1 MVCLLTSVAQ
11 PAWCEVGF
19 PPPEDWHYGGLVD
32 ASYAGDPNF
41 PENHLWRSKG
51 TTPRVNEFAVNMVH
65 GYVRK
70 DATPRS
76 RWGMELGGQTGYDT
90 DALVPNPKPGRDQP
104 VDGAD
109 TLRHFSRANVSY
121 LLPVGNGL
129 KLTGGLFNSYIGYES
144 IYSKN
149 NLNYTRAYMADNS
162 PYFMFGLEA
171 RYPVNDALNLGL
183 YVINGYSYLSHPNDQ
198 PSYGTQALWKPAP
211 RWTVTQ
217 NLYYGPDQSNTDP
230 RFWRLFSDTI
240 VEWKRDA
247 VTLAASYDIGTES
260 AAELPGHPRTFW
272 TAGSLWARWNVSGP
286 WSLAVRPELYWD
298 RNGRIT
304 GSEQLLKAVTTTGE
318 YRYDRRDWFQSML
331 FRLEYRYDESTG
343 AGGGFF
349 DGGQVSPGVIGLTR
363 AQHLAIFSIVWSF
376 DR

>member
-1 MVCLLTSVAQ
+1 MVL
-11 PAWCEVGF
+11 
-19 PPPEDWHYGGLVD
+19 
-32 ASYAGDPNF
+32 
-41 PENHLWRSKG
+41 
-51 TTPRVNEFAVNMVH
+51 

-70 DATPRS
+70 DVTPQS
-76 RWGMELGGQTGYDT
+76 RWGMEFGGQTGYDT
-90 DALVPNPKPGRDQP
+90 DALVLEPIPGRRKP

-121 LLPVGNGL
+121 LVPVGNGL
-129 KLTGGLFNSYIGYES
+129 KLTGGLINSYIGYQS

-149 NLNYTRAYMADNS
+149 NLNYTRSYMADAA

-171 RYPVNDALNLGL
+171 RYPVSQTLDLGL
-183 YVINGYSYLSHPNDQ
+183 YVINGYAYLSHPNNQ
-198 PSYGTQALWKPAP
+198 PSYGSQAVWNPASN
-211 RWTVTQ
+211 WTVTQ
-217 NLYYGPDQSNTDP
+217 NLYYGSDQTNTDL
-230 RFWRLFSDTI
+230 RFWRFFSDSI

-247 VTLAASYDIGTES
+247 VTLAAAYDIGTES
-260 AAELPGHPRTFW
+260 AADLPGSPRTFW
-272 TAGSLWARWNVSGP
+272 TAAALFARWNVSGP
-286 WSLAVRPELYWD
+286 WSVAVRPEFYWD

-304 GSEQLLKAVTTTGE
+304 GSEQLLKAITTTGE
-318 YRYDRRDWFQSML
+318 YKWTDTWQTML

-349 DGGQVSPGVIGLTR
+349 TGGQVSPGVIGLTR